1 MISINLMILEKH
13 LELQDRHVQ
22 RFCLTWSLYTNTADT
37 LNDQR
42 GGHCELPVYTCIY
55 IYIYICIYMY
65 IYHIP
70 IYWRLFVLYLNSK
83 RGELCWFI
91 GQCVASRSPGLEFF
105 PQVMS
110 FLSSGCLPSL
120 LGQG

>member
-1 MISINLMILEKH
+1 MSSINLMILEKH

-42 GGHCELPVYTCIY
+42 GGHCELPVFTCVCIY
-55 IYIYICIYMY
+55 IYIYVYVY
-65 IYHIP
+65 NHIP
-70 IYWRLFVLYLNSK
+70 IYWRLFVLYFNSK
-83 RGELCWFI
+83 WGELSWFI
-91 GQCVASRSPGLEFF
+91 CLCVSSRSPGLEFF